1 MTDERPAEPRH
12 PTRSLTT
19 NAAALMAATV
29 LTNGVGVVFW
39 AVAARLRPPRE
50 VGHAAALVAAATL
63 LATIAQLN
71 LTNVFIRLVP
81 TAGHLGKNLVLKG
94 YLAVVCCAI
103 VAGAVYLLSGLA
115 GHLIGGG
122 AIVRIGF
129 VFGVV
134 ILAIFALQDSVLT
147 SLRLMPWVTVENGTF
162 ALAKLLLLPLM
173 ILPAPA
179 LALGSA
185 GIVVAWLVPASIAV
199 AIVSWLLVRRAFP
212 ARTHLQ
218 GKLPQLRD
226 LLSLIAAE
234 YVCSACS
241 TATSQLMPLVIVWR
255 LGTANA
261 AYFTMPWL
269 LAGAVVFLMW
279 NISASFIVELAAA
292 RGHAD
297 ALVRRSALMLAGII
311 VSVVTVCVVGAHPML
326 EILGSKYARH
336 GTGLLRLIGLTTPFS
351 AVVVVYSTLA
361 WVDKRLWLLASWLA
375 FTGTALV
382 LATVILLPRLGLAA
396 AGWSYLATQA
406 ISAVIMGPLAVARLR
421 RGQLAE
427 AL

>member
-1 MTDERPAEPRH
+1 
-12 PTRSLTT
+12 
-19 NAAALMAATV
+19 
-29 LTNGVGVVFW
+29 
-39 AVAARLRPPRE
+39 

-81 TAGHLGKNLVLKG
+81 NAGHLGRNLVLKG

-103 VAGAVYLLSGLA
+103 VAGTVYVLSGLA

-122 AIVRIGF
+122 TMVRVGF
-129 VFGVV
+129 VMGVV

-147 SLRLMPWVTVENGTF
+147 SLRLAPWVTVENGTF
-162 ALAKLLLLPLM
+162 AVSKVLLLPVL

-185 GIVVAWLVPASIAV
+185 GIVVAWLVPASVAV
-199 AIVSWLLVRRAFP
+199 VIVSWLLVRRIFP
-212 ARTHLQ
+212 ARAHLE
-218 GKLPQLRD
+218 GKLPQLRR
-226 LLSLIAAE
+226 LLSLVAAE
-234 YVCSACS
+234 YVCSTCS

-255 LGTANA
+255 LGSANA

-279 NISASFIVELAAA
+279 NVSASFIVELAAA
-292 RGHAD
+292 GGHAD
-297 ALVRRSALMLAGII
+297 ALVRRSALLLAGII
-311 VSVVTVCVVGAHPML
+311 VSVVTVCVIAAHPML
-326 EILGSKYARH
+326 EILGSKYAEH

-361 WVDKRLWLLASWLA
+361 WVDQRLWLLAGWLA
-375 FTGTALV
+375 ASGSTLV
-382 LATVILLPRLGLAA
+382 LVTVILLPRLGLAA
-396 AGWSYLATQA
+396 AGWTYLGTQA
-406 ISAVIMGPLAVARLR
+406 ISAVIMAPLAVARLR
-421 RGQLAE
+421 RGELAE